1 MKNIT
6 QIFALAVI
14 VLGFSAS
21 TFAQSSATASSSATL
36 VVPLSI
42 AKTTDM
48 DFGVVASS
56 ATAGTIVMSNA
67 GAVTQTGGSSVIS
80 GTPSTA
86 VFHVTG
92 ATTES
97 ISVAY
102 PTTLSLAGSVS
113 GALTLS
119 SIAADCGNSTNLVGG
134 AKDIKFSAVLEIP
147 ANTIAGVYSNATGL
161 LVTVNYN

>member
-6 QIFALAVI
+6 KLFAIALV
-14 VLGFSAS
+14 VLGSAATS
-21 TFAQSSATASSSATL
+21 FAQSSISASSTATL

-42 AKTTDM
+42 TKTTDM

-56 ATAGTIVMSNA
+56 AAAGTIVMSNA
-67 GAVTQTGGSSVIS
+67 GAVSQTGGASVIS
-80 GTPSTA
+80 GTTSTA
-86 VFHVTG
+86 EFHVTG
-92 ATTES
+92 AGTEN

-102 PTTLSLAGSVS
+102 PTTLALAGVPS
-113 GALTLS
+113 GSLTLS
-119 SIAADCGNSTNLVGG
+119 SILADCGTTTSLVGG
-134 AKDIKFSAVLEIP
+134 ARDIKFSAVLEIP